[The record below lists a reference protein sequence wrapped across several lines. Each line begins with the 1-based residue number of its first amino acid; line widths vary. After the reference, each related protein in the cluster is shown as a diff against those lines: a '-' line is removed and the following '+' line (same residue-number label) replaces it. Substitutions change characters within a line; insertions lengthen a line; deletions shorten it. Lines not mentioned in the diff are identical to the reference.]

1 MNISFDSHFPDEFLE
16 KYALGSASGLDCT
29 SLEEH
34 LLLCADCQTQLA
46 EIEEY
51 LAVIRAALREL
62 AQDTPVRI
70 GTQSALAL

>member
-1 MNISFDSHFPDEFLE
+1 LNICFDSHFPEELLE
-16 KYALGSASGLDCT
+16 KYALASASSLDFT
-29 SLEEH
+29 SLEGH
-34 LLLCADCQTQLA
+34 LLICADCQTRLA
-46 EIEEY
+46 KIEDY